1 MTHPVD
7 DLAAYAAGTLPP
19 PTATRIADHLRGCAP
34 CRADAASWSALATGI
49 RAATAAATPSEAPSF
64 AAVRARLSGP
74 APAAQRLHRAEAA
87 PEPPPIA
94 AAPVYAP
101 AGPRR
106 WSASARVAWGLL
118 TRQFRVVGWRVWVVA
133 VVVIAAGAGY
143 AGTAPPGL
151 AGDLLSLIVPLVAAL
166 AVAAAC
172 GADGEAA
179 ELVRATP
186 TSTRVLVL
194 ARLTLVLAV
203 TVGIGTAASAAVAL
217 PRGDLG
223 LAELFVTWFGPLVPL
238 SAISFALAVLWR
250 PEAGV
255 TAATAFW
262 VLRLMAPSQIFDHAL
277 APLLDALWKPGP
289 ALLLAA
295 AAVAVATV
303 VLAPLAGRHSLRG
316 AMS

>member
-1 MTHPVD
+1 MSHPVD
-7 DLAAYAAGTLPP
+7 ELPAYAAGTVPP
-19 PTATRIADHLRGCAP
+19 PAAKRIADHLRGCAT

-49 RAATAAATPSEAPSF
+49 RATTQAATPSDPPSF
-64 AAVRARLSGP
+64 AAIRARLSRP
-74 APAAQRLHRAEAA
+74 V
-87 PEPPPIA
+87 
-94 AAPVYAP
+94 APVYAP
-101 AGPRR
+101 SGARGR
-106 WSASARVAWGLL
+106 SAPARVAWGLL
-118 TRQFRVVGWRVWVVA
+118 TRQVRVIGWRVWAVA
-133 VVVIAAGAGY
+133 VLVIGAGASF
-143 AGTAPPGL
+143 AATASAGL

-194 ARLTLVLAV
+194 ARLTLVLSV
-203 TVGIGTAASAAVAL
+203 TVAIGTAASAAVAL

-262 VLRLMAPSQIFDHAL
+262 LLRLMAPSQIFDHSV
-277 APLLDALWKPGP
+277 APVLDALWRPGP

-295 AAVAVATV
+295 AAVALATV
-303 VLAPLAGRHSLRG
+303 VLAPLAARHSLRG
-316 AMS
+316 ALS